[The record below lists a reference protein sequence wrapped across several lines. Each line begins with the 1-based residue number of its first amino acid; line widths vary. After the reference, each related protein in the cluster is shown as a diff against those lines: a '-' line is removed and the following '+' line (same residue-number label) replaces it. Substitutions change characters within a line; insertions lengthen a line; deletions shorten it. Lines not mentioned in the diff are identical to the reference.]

1 MPWTQ
6 GQRIARSGETREE
19 DMSEESTVVDGGDEA
34 LPVAVETKA
43 PRNDAEAEQIESA
56 KPTEAQP
63 EAPKPEDKND
73 GEEKRKNR
81 TKAYIDRINRE
92 NAELRAR
99 VAEREHAASRTA
111 PEPAQGEPTID
122 QFNWDIQA
130 FQRAHT
136 QWALQDAHAKWE
148 SEKSQAETSR
158 RQAETAATYSQK
170 AAEFAYDHPDF
181 VEVASS
187 IPYPLSADL
196 EAAIM
201 AHEMGPEIAYHLGNN
216 DDDAFQLASIQPH
229 LAAAAV
235 DRLAKR
241 LLAAHEAP
249 GIAAP
254 AAPIPT
260 PSRIAPPVSKAP
272 APLPSVGG
280 RSPVATPPEKMTDDQ
295 WYAQDRE
302 KRRKR

>member
-1 MPWTQ
+1 
-6 GQRIARSGETREE
+6 
-19 DMSEESTVVDGGDEA
+19 
-34 LPVAVETKA
+34 
-43 PRNDAEAEQIESA
+43 
-56 KPTEAQP
+56 
-63 EAPKPEDKND
+63 
-73 GEEKRKNR
+73 
-81 TKAYIDRINRE
+81 
-92 NAELRAR
+92 
-99 VAEREHAASRTA
+99 
-111 PEPAQGEPTID
+111 
-122 QFNWDIQA
+122 
-130 FQRAHT
+130 
-136 QWALQDAHAKWE
+136 
-148 SEKSQAETSR
+148 
-158 RQAETAATYSQK
+158 
-170 AAEFAYDHPDF
+170 
-181 VEVASS
+181 
-187 IPYPLSADL
+187 
-196 EAAIM
+196 
-201 AHEMGPEIAYHLGNN
+201 MGPEIAYHLGNN

>member
-1 MPWTQ
+1 
-6 GQRIARSGETREE
+6 
-19 DMSEESTVVDGGDEA
+19 MSDENTVVDGGSEP
-34 LPVAVETKA
+34 LPAAVETPT
-43 PRNDAEAEQIESA
+43 PRNDAEAAQIEA
-56 KPTEAQP
+56 DKPKA
-63 EAPKPEDKND
+63 EAPKPTDD
-73 GEEKRKNR
+73 GGDEKRKNR

-99 VAEREHAASRTA
+99 VAEREQVASRAA
-111 PEPAQGEPTID
+111 PQEQAQGEPTID
-122 QFNWDIQA
+122 QYNWDIQA

-136 QWALQDAHAKWE
+136 NWALQEAHTKWE
-148 SEKSQAETSR
+148 SEKTQADSSR
-158 RQAETAATYSQK
+158 RKAETAATYSQK
-170 AAEFAYDHPDF
+170 ATEFAYDHPDF

-216 DDDAFQLASIQPH
+216 DDDAFQLASIQPA

-241 LLAAHEAP
+241 LSAAHEAP
-249 GIAAP
+249 GIAAVQ
-254 AAPIPT
+254 APT

-280 RSPVATPPEKMTDDQ
+280 RSPVVTPPEKMTDDQ
-295 WYAQDRE
+295 WYAQDAE